1 MRHPHARRLVLGV
14 AQVRAG
20 GGEAVEHVRVVLG
33 VVLGGERLAGDDAED
48 LLVLV
53 LGLVFGRVQA
63 ERDGEGLGVARG
75 EHRGV
80 HGGDRVERGLARA
93 GEDRDLPA

>member
-1 MRHPHARRLVLGV
+1 
-14 AQVRAG
+14 
-20 GGEAVEHVRVVLG
+20 VLG
-33 VVLGGERLAGDDAED
+33 VVLGGKRLAGDDAED

-63 ERDGEGLGVARG
+63 ERDGEALGVARG